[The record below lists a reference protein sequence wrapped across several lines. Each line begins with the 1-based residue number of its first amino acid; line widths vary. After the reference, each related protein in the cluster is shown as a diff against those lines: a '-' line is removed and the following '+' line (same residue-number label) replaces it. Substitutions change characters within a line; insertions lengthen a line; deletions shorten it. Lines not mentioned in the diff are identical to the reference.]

1 MTDET
6 SQNEE
11 QQKEQME
18 KIVAEGKNFGMY
30 LKEKKY
36 FSALKEFFKLLGSV
50 YKRFIKGKYV
60 TVKGKKIPLVAVL
73 TVVLLLFVG
82 MMPAGENSTEKQ
94 KQSTET
100 ADTVENTQLKEKED
114 LNTYN
119 QDGIKVYGLVKCENA
134 VCGYLENGSDN
145 DISRILISI
154 NFTDKSG
161 AVIYEGG
168 AEATAM
174 VAKSRSRFKIP
185 AEGEFDAF
193 HLTDVTVEK

>member
-6 SQNEE
+6 SQNDE
-11 QQKEQME
+11 QQNEQME

-30 LKEKKY
+30 IKEKKY

-60 TVKGKKIPLVAVL
+60 TVKGKKVPLAAILV
-73 TVVLLLFVG
+73 VVLLLFIG
-82 MMPAGENSTEKQ
+82 MMPTGENTEKEP
-94 KQSTET
+94 KQATET
-100 ADTVENTQLKEKED
+100 AENTQLKEKED

-119 QDGIKVYGLVKCENA
+119 QDGVKVYGLVKCENA
-134 VCGYLENGSDN
+134 VCGYLENGSDD

>member
-11 QQKEQME
+11 QQTEQME
-18 KIVAEGKNFGMY
+18 KIVAEGKNLGMY
-30 LKEKKY
+30 IKEKKY
-36 FSALKEFFKLLGSV
+36 FSALKEFFKLLVNV
-50 YKRFIKGKYV
+50 YKKFIKGKYV
-60 TVKGKKIPLVAVL
+60 TVKGKKIPLAAILV
-73 TVVLLLFVG
+73 VVLLLFIG
-82 MMPAGENSTEKQ
+82 MMPTGENAENEPKQ
-94 KQSTET
+94 ATET
-100 ADTVENTQLKEKED
+100 AENAKLKEKED

-134 VCGYLENGSDN
+134 VCGYLENGSDD
-145 DISRILISI
+145 DISRVLISI
-154 NFTDKSG
+154 NFTDKTG